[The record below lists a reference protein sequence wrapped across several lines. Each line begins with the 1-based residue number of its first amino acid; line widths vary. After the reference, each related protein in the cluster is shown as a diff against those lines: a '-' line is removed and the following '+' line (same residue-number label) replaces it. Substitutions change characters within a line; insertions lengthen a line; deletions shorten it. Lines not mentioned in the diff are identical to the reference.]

1 MTLRY
6 FALAFGIVFLL
17 VGIAGFIPALV
28 VPFEEDHGL
37 AIHASSGRL
46 FGLFPVNVLHNIVH
60 IVFGLWGLLAY
71 KSISGARTY
80 ARATAII
87 YAVLMVMGV
96 IPVLNTTFG
105 LVPIFGHDV
114 WLHAVLAAVAGYF
127 GFIHKTA
134 TESATTA
141 TTYRT

>member
-28 VPFEEDHGL
+28 VPFDASHGL

-46 FGLFPVNVLHNIVH
+46 FGLFPVNALHNFVH
-60 IVFGLWGLLAY
+60 IAFGLWGLIAY
-71 KSISGARTY
+71 RSMAGARVY
-80 ARATAII
+80 ARGVAII
-87 YAVLMVMGV
+87 YAVLMVMGI
-96 IPVLNTTFG
+96 IPALNTTFG

-114 WLHAVLAAVAGYF
+114 WLHGVLAAVAAYF
-127 GFIHKTA
+127 GFIHKT
-134 TESATTA
+134 EVEPSSA
-141 TTYRT
+141 TYRT